1 MNRYALLV
9 AAAFAVSFAGGCATT
24 DTKTA
29 DGQKASES
37 KDDEYYVTGSRIPRK
52 DKSGAAAIRS
62 AEGQDAQDTLR
73 NVAPMIAPSGGGAK

>member
-9 AAAFAVSFAGGCATT
+9 ALAFAVSFAGGCATT

-29 DGQKASES
+29 DGQNASQS

-52 DKSGAAAIRS
+52 DKAGSASVRS
-62 AEGQDAQDTLR
+62 AEGSDVQDNMLR
-73 NVAPMIAPSGGGAK
+73 NVSPIVPAGGGAK